1 MPVLA
6 FIAVVLIAT
15 PSLDAHAEVEAG
27 GDTPPVA
34 TGRAV
39 RASVAPAIDG
49 RDTDAVWRNAPVMG
63 GFRQFS
69 PAEDAPT
76 EFRTE
81 ARAAYDERY
90 LYVFVRAFDPHPD
103 SLVALLSRRDERTAS
118 EWLKVVVDSY
128 HDRRTGLQFMVNPAG
143 VKRDASIYS
152 DNIEDATWDG
162 VWDVATRIDSLGWT
176 AEYRIPFSQM
186 RFNENEEHTF
196 GFGIWRDIARRNQ
209 RDAWPVFRM
218 SSQSFASQLGDL
230 TGIRGIARAR
240 RLEVLPYLVEKNVSE
255 RRATGW
261 GRNQQHAVGVD
272 VKAGLG
278 SNLTLDATVNPD
290 FGQVEA
296 DPALLN
302 LTAFEVRFEERRP
315 FFQEGVGLFK
325 CGGPCEGTF
334 YTRRV
339 GRTPQL
345 RASAADP
352 AFTSILG
359 AGKLTGR
366 LANSVQVGFVGAVTA
381 REVGAAGTTIEPRTS
396 YLVGRLVRDFRSGRS
411 QLGAQV
417 TSLNR
422 ALDVVTAPVL
432 RRSAMMAVVQGFHRV
447 GSGRY
452 EAQAYGGLNRVEGS
466 AAAIALTQLS
476 SVHYYQRPDI
486 GEDYDPA
493 RTSLG
498 GSTLAA
504 TVRKLAGSVRWEI
517 YTRRATAGLELND
530 MGFVPTVNDAQVRSQ
545 VSFLS
550 RKPGSWYRQTNAFA
564 QYDAH
569 WTVTD
574 GLPSGMNGQL
584 HWSASL
590 LNFWGVAL
598 TVELGNLANTHC
610 VSCARGGP
618 AVRQS
623 PRATYRFNLAGDPR
637 RAVEPR
643 LDLRA
648 GSGDGG
654 RSTWQSGAGSVR
666 LRLASRTSFELGAS
680 YESRVENAQWVG
692 NYGALLSDTT
702 HYTFGRLAQKTTAM
716 TLRGNFTAT
725 PALTFQLYAQP
736 FVSSGAYTNWRELA
750 ESKAVRYDARYRTY
764 RGGMSPGG
772 FNVKQFNSTAVMR
785 WEYRPASTLFVVW
798 QQGRA
803 QSGVNDGTFAFSRDY
818 RDLFRTHPNNTLLL
832 KLAYWFNP

>member
-1 MPVLA
+1 MPVFA
-6 FIAVVLIAT
+6 FIAAVLIAT
-15 PSLDAHAEVEAG
+15 PSLESRAG
-27 GDTPPVA
+27 DDTPPVA
-34 TGRAV
+34 MGQAV
-39 RASVAPAIDG
+39 RAPIAPVIDG
-49 RDTDAVWRNAPVMG
+49 RDVDAVWRFAPVMG

-81 ARAAYDERY
+81 ARAAFDERY

-103 SLVALLSRRDERTAS
+103 SLVSLLSRRDVKTAS

-152 DNIEDATWDG
+152 DYIEDMTWDG
-162 VWDVATRIDSLGWT
+162 VWDVATTIDSLGWT
-176 AEYRIPFSQM
+176 AEFRIPFSQM
-186 RFNENEEHTF
+186 RFNESEEHTF

-209 RDAWPVFRM
+209 RDAWPVFRP
-218 SSQSFASQLGDL
+218 SIQSFASQLGDL
-230 TGIRGIARAR
+230 GGIRGIARAR
-240 RLEVLPYLVEKNVSE
+240 RLEVLPYLVEKNVGE
-255 RRATGW
+255 RRVTGW
-261 GRNQQHAVGVD
+261 GRDEQHAVGFD

-278 SNLTLDATVNPD
+278 PNLTLDATVNPD

-296 DPALLN
+296 DPAVLN
-302 LTAFEVRFEERRP
+302 LSAFELRFDERRP
-315 FFQEGVGLFK
+315 FFQEGVGLFQ

-334 YTRRV
+334 YTRRI

-366 LANSVQVGFVGAVTA
+366 LANGMQVGLVEAVTA
-381 REVGAAGTTIEPRTS
+381 REVGTAGTTIEPRTN
-396 YLVGRLVRDFRSGRS
+396 YLVGRLVRDFRAGLS

-422 ALDVVTAPVL
+422 ELDDVTAPVL
-432 RRSAMMAVVQGFHRV
+432 RRSAVMSVVQGYHRF
-447 GSGRY
+447 GGGRY
-452 EAQAYGGLNRVEGS
+452 EVQAYGGFNRVEGS
-466 AAAIALTQLS
+466 RSAIALTQLS
-476 SVHYYQRPDI
+476 SVHYFQRPDI
-486 GEDYDPA
+486 GEGYDST
-493 RTSLG
+493 RTAMG
-498 GSTLAA
+498 GFTLSA
-504 TVRKLAGSVRWEI
+504 TMRKIAGSVRWEI

-530 MGFVPTVNDAQVRSQ
+530 MGFVPTVNDGQVRSQ

-550 RKPGSWYRQTNAFA
+550 LKPGTWYRQMNAFA
-564 QYDAH
+564 QHDAH

-598 TVELGNLANTHC
+598 TVDLNNLANTHC

-623 PRATYRFNLAGDPR
+623 PRTTYRFNLAGDPR
-637 RAVEPR
+637 RAVEPS

-648 GSGDGG
+648 GIGDGA
-654 RSTWQSGAGSVR
+654 RSNWQSGGGSVK
-666 LRLASRTSFELGAS
+666 LRLASRTSFEVGAS
-680 YESRVENAQWVG
+680 YENRVEDAQWVG
-692 NYGALLSDTT
+692 NYGVQLSDTT
-702 HYTFGRLAQKTTAM
+702 HYTFGRLAQKTTAV

-736 FVSSGAYTNWRELA
+736 FVSTGTYSNWRELA
-750 ESKAVRYDARYRTY
+750 NSKAVGYEARYRTY
-764 RGGMSPGG
+764 GGGVSPGG
-772 FNVKQFNSTAVMR
+772 FNIKQFSSTAVMR
-785 WEYRPASTLFVVW
+785 WEYRSASTLFVVW

-803 QSGVNDGTFAFSRDY
+803 QSGVNDGTFALARDY
-818 RDLFRTHPNNTLLL
+818 RDLFRAHPDNTLLL

>member
-1 MPVLA
+1 MPLLA
-6 FIAVVLIAT
+6 FTAALLLAT
-15 PSLDAHAEVEAG
+15 PAP
-27 GDTPPVA
+27 DTPPVS

-39 RASVAPAIDG
+39 RAVVAPAIDG
-49 RDTDAVWRNAPVMG
+49 RDLDAVWRNAPVMG

-152 DNIEDATWDG
+152 DNIEDVTWDG

-196 GFGIWRDIARRNQ
+196 GFGVWRDIARRNQ

-230 TGIRGIARAR
+230 TGIRGIAKAR

-255 RRATGW
+255 RRATSW
-261 GRNQQHAVGVD
+261 GRDQQHAVGFD

-334 YTRRV
+334 YTRRI

-366 LANSVQVGFVGAVTA
+366 LANGMQVGLVGAVTA
-381 REVGAAGTTIEPRTS
+381 REVGAAGTTIEPRTN
-396 YLVGRLVRDFRSGRS
+396 YLVGRLAREFQSGRS

-417 TSLNR
+417 TSMNR
-422 ALDVVTAPVL
+422 ELDEFTAPAL
-432 RRSAMMAVVQGFHRV
+432 RRSSLMAVVQGYHRP
-447 GSGRY
+447 GGGRY
-452 EAQAYGGLNRVEGS
+452 EVQAYGGVNRVQGTPS
-466 AAAIALTQLS
+466 AIALTQLG
-476 SVHYYQRPDI
+476 SVHYFQRPDI
-486 GEDYDPA
+486 AEDYDPA
-493 RTSLG
+493 RTALE
-498 GSTLAA
+498 GSTLSA
-504 TVRKLAGSVRWEI
+504 TVRKIAGSVRWEI
-517 YTRRATAGLELND
+517 YTRRATAGLEPESCVKTGD
-530 MGFVPTVNDAQVRSQ
+530 FDVRGDQCEPARPSTPWRVQ
-545 VSFLS
+545 GRES
-550 RKPGSWYRQTNAFA
+550 RGWDGCLCGSNGPASPA
-564 QYDAH
+564 GLHAGAG
-569 WTVTD
+569 
-574 GLPSGMNGQL
+574 GLP
-584 HWSASL
+584 
-590 LNFWGVAL
+590 
-598 TVELGNLANTHC
+598 
-610 VSCARGGP
+610 
-618 AVRQS
+618 
-623 PRATYRFNLAGDPR
+623 LAGERASTFAETR
-637 RAVEPR
+637 RRSCRPAAASESRPHSPYT
-643 LDLRA
+643 A
-648 GSGDGG
+648 GSEYVQS
-654 RSTWQSGAGSVR
+654 RSRPSTRGSVAR
-666 LRLASRTSFELGAS
+666 WRPACCRTS
-680 YESRVENAQWVG
+680 R
-692 NYGALLSDTT
+692 
-702 HYTFGRLAQKTTAM
+702 R
-716 TLRGNFTAT
+716 
-725 PALTFQLYAQP
+725 
-736 FVSSGAYTNWRELA
+736 
-750 ESKAVRYDARYRTY
+750 
-764 RGGMSPGG
+764 
-772 FNVKQFNSTAVMR
+772 
-785 WEYRPASTLFVVW
+785 
-798 QQGRA
+798 
-803 QSGVNDGTFAFSRDY
+803 
-818 RDLFRTHPNNTLLL
+818 
-832 KLAYWFNP
+832 

>member
-1 MPVLA
+1 MPLFALA
-6 FIAVVLIAT
+6 VAALIAT
-15 PSLDAHAEVEAG
+15 PAH
-27 GDTPPVA
+27 DTPPVA

-39 RASVAPAIDG
+39 RADVAPVLDG
-49 RDTDAVWRNAPVMG
+49 RDTDAVWRTAPAMG

-69 PAEDAPT
+69 PAEDADT
-76 EFRTE
+76 DFRTE
-81 ARAAYDERY
+81 ARAAYDEKY

-103 SLVALLSRRDERTAS
+103 SIVALLSRRDERTAS

-128 HDRRTGLQFMVNPAG
+128 HDRRTGMQFMVNPAG

-152 DNIEDATWDG
+152 DHIEDGTWDA
-162 VWDVATRIDSLGWT
+162 VWDVATRVDSLGWT

-186 RFNENEEHTF
+186 RFNERDEHTF

-209 RDAWPVFRM
+209 RDAWPVYRM
-218 SSQSFASQLGDL
+218 SRQAFASQLGEL
-230 TGIRGIARAR
+230 VGIRGIGKAR
-240 RLEVLPYLVEKNVSE
+240 RLELLPYVVEKNVTE
-255 RRATGW
+255 RRTASW
-261 GRNQQHAVGVD
+261 GRAEQRTAGFD

-296 DPALLN
+296 DPAQLN
-302 LTAFEVRFEERRP
+302 LSAFELRFDERRP

-334 YTRRV
+334 YTRRI

-345 RASAADP
+345 RASSRDP

-366 LANSVQVGFVGAVTA
+366 LANGVQVGFVGAVTA
-381 REVGAAGTTIEPRTS
+381 REVGASGTTIEPRTN
-396 YLVGRLVRDFRSGRS
+396 YLVGRLVRDFRAGRS

-422 ALDVVTAPVL
+422 ELDDVTAPVL
-432 RRSAMMAVVQGFHRV
+432 RRSAVMGVVQGYHRF
-447 GSGRY
+447 GGGRY
-452 EAQAYGGLNRVEGS
+452 ELQAYGGTNRVEGS
-466 AAAIALTQLS
+466 AAAIALTQLG

-486 GEDYDPA
+486 GERYDPT

-498 GSTLAA
+498 GSTLSA
-504 TVRKLAGSVRWEI
+504 TLKKTAGSVRWDV

-530 MGFVPTVNDAQVRSQ
+530 MGFVPNVNDMQVRSQ
-545 VSFLS
+545 MTFLS
-550 RKPGSWYRQTNAFA
+550 RKPGTWYRQVNAFF
-564 QYDAH
+564 QHDAH
-569 WTVTD
+569 WTASD

-584 HWSASL
+584 HASASL

-598 TVELGNLANTHC
+598 TVDLANLANTHC

-623 PRATYRFNLAGDPR
+623 PRATYRFNLGGDAR
-637 RAVEPR
+637 RAIEPSV
-643 LDLRA
+643 DLRT

-654 RSTWQSGAGSVR
+654 RSTWQSAGGTVK
-666 LRLASRTSFELGAS
+666 LRLASRTSFEVGAS
-680 YESRVENAQWVG
+680 YEDRVEDAQWVG
-692 NYGALLSDTT
+692 NYGAPLSDTT
-702 HYTFGRLAQKTTAM
+702 HFTFGRLAQKTTAV
-716 TLRGNFTAT
+716 TLRGTFTAA
-725 PALTFQLYAQP
+725 PSLTFQFYAQP

-750 ESKAVRYDARYRTY
+750 ESKAVRYDARYRAY
-764 RGGMSPGG
+764 RDGTSPGG
-772 FNVKQFNSTAVMR
+772 FNVKQFNSNAVMR

-798 QQGRA
+798 QQGRT
-803 QSGVNDGTFAFSRDY
+803 QSGMNNGTFAFARDY
-818 RDLFRTHPNNTLLL
+818 HDLFRTHPDNTLLL